1 MKNQTEYI
9 KEMDKSLFTVPAYGR
24 VFDNDCYRPFW
35 ENLRTV
41 VKNTDQF
48 KVTFYRAGGAVVEL
62 VFFDN
67 ESVIFVLTI
76 WEGDLH
82 IPPISDDDKRV
93 AHKEIGLPDVT
104 DIMLMV
110 SKLAA
115 HAGLQPS
122 LSSDAES
129 ASVLEFIECPR

>member
-1 MKNQTEYI
+1 MKNHTEYFND
-9 KEMDKSLFTVPAYGR
+9 MDKSLFTVPASGK

-35 ENLRTV
+35 EDLSEV
-41 VKNTDQF
+41 VKKTDQF
-48 KVTFYRAGGAVVEL
+48 KVTFYRAGCAVVEL
-62 VFFDN
+62 VFFDS

-104 DIMLMV
+104 DIMLMI

-122 LSSDAES
+122 LSSDDES
-129 ASVLEFIECPR
+129 AFFFGVYS